1 MKQFFLTVAGVF
13 VGLLLFVVGVPF
25 LLVVIAAGAAR
36 PAPPPAHAVLQLD
49 LREGLTDQAP
59 RNPFAALGGSGD
71 SVMSIIETLRRAEK
85 DDKVR
90 AILVRLPEGGVAQ
103 KLPFKANV
111 RALRDVRLKGGATLE
126 VDDLRVDNSIAMRL
140 ERISKAF
147 GR

>member
-1 MKQFFLTVAGVF
+1 MTIST
-13 VGLLLFVVGVPF
+13 P
-25 LLVVIAAGAAR
+25 
-36 PAPPPAHAVLQLD
+36 
-49 LREGLTDQAP
+49 E
-59 RNPFAALGGSGD
+59 
-71 SVMSIIETLRRAEK
+71 
-85 DDKVR
+85 
-90 AILVRLPEGGVAQ
+90 RLPEGGVAQ

>member
-1 MKQFFLTVAGVF
+1 MKYSAHQYASVLHDLTAEAPATKRREVIRLFLGAVTKNGALSQLPEIVRKYEAISDINAGIHQVTIST
-13 VGLLLFVVGVPF
+13 P
-25 LLVVIAAGAAR
+25 
-36 PAPPPAHAVLQLD
+36 
-49 LREGLTDQAP
+49 E
-59 RNPFAALGGSGD
+59 
-71 SVMSIIETLRRAEK
+71 
-85 DDKVR
+85 
-90 AILVRLPEGGVAQ
+90 RLPEGGVAQ